1 MFFDIIRDRKRK
13 RKYKNIYIKS
23 RNTMSNFIFGFF
35 GIAEQQPKLK
45 LQTFIK
51 SRKLTWYLY

>member
-1 MFFDIIRDRKRK
+1 
-13 RKYKNIYIKS
+13 
-23 RNTMSNFIFGFF
+23 MSNFIFGFF